1 MPTIFAPITQGSRGG
16 ISVIRISGSQTRQ
29 CLQKL
34 GFKGEMHHQKIS
46 LQKIRDPKTHE
57 IIDEALVAFFASPK
71 SFTGEDVAEISIH
84 GSPFILK
91 KIFEILAQEKNVRFA
106 QSGEFSKRAF
116 LNGKLD
122 LVQAEAIPDLIA
134 AETAAQHKQ
143 ALQQLSG
150 KLGEIYEDWRF
161 RLIEI
166 SAMLEAAIDFP
177 DEDLP
182 KNIVDKVEE
191 DVKKLATEI
200 NSHLDDKK
208 IGQKIK
214 NGLSL
219 AIIGAPN
226 VGKSS
231 LINFL
236 AQSEVAIVSEIAGT
250 TRDVIE
256 THLSIAGVAVKICD
270 TAGIHETENKIEQEG
285 IRRALKKAADADL
298 KIFLVDATKPIL
310 REDLLDENTL
320 IVVNKI
326 DLVNCAARPR
336 HEDGVTMWK
345 EGATISKD
353 GETTSK
359 DEATMSKD
367 GATTL
372 CVLSPRLHDG
382 IWSEPLQI
390 SLTNKINTSELL
402 KKLEEKILEIIP
414 NQNLPLITEERYR
427 VALENAV
434 TNLENFSLQKN
445 IELSAEDLRIA
456 AREIGKI
463 TGKVDIE
470 NILDVIFSRFCI
482 GK

>member
-1 MPTIFAPITQGSRGG
+1 MTTIFAPITSSIRAG
-16 ISVIRISGSQTRQ
+16 ISVIRISGSQTID
-29 CLQKL
+29 CLNSL
-34 GFKGEMHHQKIS
+34 GFHGTPQHQKVS
-46 LQKIRDPKTHE
+46 FQKIRDPQTAE
-57 IIDEALVAFFASPK
+57 IIDEVLVSFFKSPK

-84 GSPFILK
+84 ASPFIAK
-91 KIFEILAQEKNVRFA
+91 KIFEILSNLEDVRFA
-106 QSGEFSKRAF
+106 EAGEFSKRAF

-143 ALQQLSG
+143 ALRQLEG

-161 RLIEI
+161 RLIEN

-182 KNIVDKVEE
+182 KNITDRVEAE
-191 DVKKLATEI
+191 VKKLAAEI
-200 NSHLDDKK
+200 STHLNDKK

-214 NGLSL
+214 DGLSL

-250 TRDVIE
+250 TRDVVE
-256 THLSIAGVAVKICD
+256 VHLSIAGVAVKISD
-270 TAGIHETENKIEQEG
+270 TAGLRETEDKIEAEG
-285 IRRALKKAADADL
+285 IRRALKKASEADL
-298 KIFLVDATKPIL
+298 KIFLVDAGNPIL
-310 REDLLDENTL
+310 RADLIDENTIL
-320 IVVNKI
+320 VENKI
-326 DLVNCAARPR
+326 DLLS
-336 HEDGVTMWK
+336 
-345 EGATISKD
+345 ATKNSNSI
-353 GETTSK
+353 
-359 DEATMSKD
+359 
-367 GATTL
+367 
-372 CVLSPRLHDG
+372 
-382 IWSEPLQI
+382 QI
-390 SLTNKINTSELL
+390 SLTNNTNTSTLL
-402 KKLEEKILEIIP
+402 KKLEEKILELIP
-414 NQNLPLITEERYR
+414 SQNSPLITQERYR
-427 VALENAV
+427 IALQNAV
-434 TNLENFSLQKN
+434 SNLENFNLQKN
-445 IELSAEDLRIA
+445 IELAAEDLRMT

>member
-1 MPTIFAPITQGSRGG
+1 MTTIFAPITSPIRAG
-16 ISVIRISGSQTRQ
+16 ISVIRISGSQTIS
-29 CLQKL
+29 CLKIL
-34 GFKGEMHHQKIS
+34 GFKGEAQHQKVS
-46 LQKIRDPKTHE
+46 FQKIRDPKTAE
-57 IIDEALVAFFASPK
+57 IIDEVLVSFFKSPK

-84 GSPFILK
+84 ASPFIAK
-91 KIFEILAQEKNVRFA
+91 KIFEILSNLEDVRFA
-106 QSGEFSKRAF
+106 EAGEFSKRAF

-143 ALQQLSG
+143 ALRQLEG

-161 RLIEI
+161 RLIEN

-182 KNIVDKVEE
+182 KNITDRVEAE
-191 DVKKLATEI
+191 VKKLATEI
-200 NSHLDDKK
+200 ATHLNDKK

-214 NGLSL
+214 DGLSL

-250 TRDVIE
+250 TRDVVE
-256 THLSIAGVAVKICD
+256 VHLSIAGVAVKISD
-270 TAGIHETENKIEQEG
+270 TAGLRETEDKIEAEG
-285 IRRALKKAADADL
+285 IRRALKKANEADL
-298 KIFLVDATKPIL
+298 KIFLADASNPIL
-310 REDLLDENTL
+310 REDLIDENTIL
-320 IVVNKI
+320 VANKI
-326 DLVNCAARPR
+326 DVLSSATGPR
-336 HEDGVTMWK
+336 REDGVTPNVDLDYRH
-345 EGATISKD
+345 SP
-353 GETTSK
+353 
-359 DEATMSKD
+359 
-367 GATTL
+367 
-372 CVLSPRLHDG
+372 SPRLHDG
-382 IWSEPLQI
+382 VQLTNSDSIKI
-390 SLTNKINTSELL
+390 SLTNNTNTSALL
-402 KKLEEKILEIIP
+402 KKLEEKILELIP
-414 NQNLPLITEERYR
+414 SQSSPLITQERYR
-427 VALENAV
+427 LALQNAV
-434 TNLENFSLQKN
+434 SNLENFNLQKN
-445 IELSAEDLRIA
+445 IELAAEDLRMT

>member
-1 MPTIFAPITQGSRGG
+1 MSTIFAPITSPIRAG
-16 ISVIRISGSQTRQ
+16 ISVIRISGSQTIE

-34 GFKGEMHHQKIS
+34 GFKGAPQHQKIS
-46 LQKIRDPKTHE
+46 FLKIRHPKTSE
-57 IIDEALVAFFASPK
+57 IIDETLVSFFAAPK

-84 GSPFILK
+84 ASPFIASQIF
-91 KIFEILAQEKNVRFA
+91 KILGAQENCRFA
-106 QSGEFSKRAF
+106 EAGEFSKRAF

-134 AETAAQHKQ
+134 AETATQHKQ

-150 KLGEIYEDWRF
+150 KLGEIYENWRF

-166 SAMLEAAIDFP
+166 SAMLEASIDFP

-182 KNIVDKVEE
+182 KNICDKVEE
-191 DVKKLATEI
+191 DVKKLSDEIAT
-200 NSHLDDKK
+200 HLDDKK

-250 TRDVIE
+250 TRDVVE
-256 THLSIAGVAVKICD
+256 THLVIAGVSLKISD
-270 TAGIHETENKIEQEG
+270 TAGLRETTDEIEKEG
-285 IRRALKKAADADL
+285 IRRALQKAVEADL
-298 KIFLVDATKPIL
+298 KIFLVDAKNPVL
-310 REDLLDENTL
+310 RPDLIDENT
-320 IVVNKI
+320 IVVVNKVDSGHLKVDAQLMNY
-326 DLVNCAARPR
+326 DLR
-336 HEDGVTMWK
+336 
-345 EGATISKD
+345 
-353 GETTSK
+353 
-359 DEATMSKD
+359 
-367 GATTL
+367 
-372 CVLSPRLHDG
+372 
-382 IWSEPLQI
+382 I
-390 SLTNKINTSELL
+390 SLTNKINTSQLL

-414 NQNLPLITEERYR
+414 NQNLPLITQERYR
-427 VALENAV
+427 SALQSAV
-434 TNLENFSLQKN
+434 SSLKNFNLQKN
-445 IELSAEDLRIA
+445 IELAAEDLRMT